1 MWNMFSN
8 EKSKIEL
15 KILVERIFHKQV
27 TKSWIEEDMYRNS
40 CKVVIAFW
48 VLIFYLGCSTTL
60 SIICVEG
67 MANEKLVYQKCFNEL
82 IFSIIS
88 LIFLNLEL
96 GVVVWKNKNPSLFFF
111 KTSFTV
117 LCTLRFDLGLS
128 SFSSG

>member
-40 CKVVIAFW
+40 CKVVVAFW

-60 SIICVEG
+60 SIICVKG
-67 MANEKLVYQKCFNEL
+67 MANEKLVYKSVLMNWFFHN
-82 IFSIIS
+82 FSYFLKSGVGSGS
-88 LIFLNLEL
+88 LKKLKSFAL
-96 GVVVWKNKNPSLFFF
+96 LF
-111 KTSFTV
+111 
-117 LCTLRFDLGLS
+117 
-128 SFSSG
+128 

>member
-40 CKVVIAFW
+40 CKVVVAFW

-60 SIICVEG
+60 SNICVEG

-82 IFSIIS
+82 VF
-88 LIFLNLEL
+88 
-96 GVVVWKNKNPSLFFF
+96 P
-111 KTSFTV
+111 
-117 LCTLRFDLGLS
+117 
-128 SFSSG
+128 